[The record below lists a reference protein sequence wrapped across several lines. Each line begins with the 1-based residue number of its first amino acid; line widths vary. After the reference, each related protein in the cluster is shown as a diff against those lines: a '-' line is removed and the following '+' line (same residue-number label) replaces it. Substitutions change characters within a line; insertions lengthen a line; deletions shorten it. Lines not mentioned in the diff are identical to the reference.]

1 MAGITVDADR
11 LAARLQAIALISDT
25 EFDKA
30 GITRLAYT
38 ETERAAHRQF
48 REWMTDL
55 GLRTWADSFGN
66 SYAEYPGSEPLP
78 AIGTGSHLDS
88 VPGGGRFDGI
98 VGVIAAAEVA
108 EHLVAQRVPTRHPI
122 RFVAFAGEEG
132 ARFGQ
137 GLLGSK
143 GAAGR
148 WTAESIAQARDADGI
163 SLPDAM
169 AAVGLSAER
178 LGEVRWRKEQWR
190 AFVELH
196 VEQGTVLADHAA
208 DIGIVHTVSGST
220 RIAIEFTGQPTHS
233 GGTPMVGRRDAL
245 CAAAEIVLF
254 AERWALESAGGDL
267 RCTTG
272 RLNVLPGSMTTIPGS
287 AELWVDV
294 RGTDLDAQRAAIAAI
309 LEESA
314 AVGKRRGVS
323 INHRQL
329 GETAPT
335 RLPEW
340 PRSLAREA
348 CQSAARSHMEL
359 PSGASHDSQ
368 MIASLLPTAIIFV
381 QSTGGLSHVPG
392 EWTETEDIAMGT
404 AILADT
410 LLRMDRDE

>member
-1 MAGITVDADR
+1 MAAKTMSAGR
-11 LAARLQAIALISDT
+11 LAARLQTIARISDT
-25 EFDKA
+25 EFDQA

-48 REWMTDL
+48 RGWMTDL
-55 GLRTWADSFGN
+55 GLRTWSDSFGN
-66 SYAEYPGSEPLP
+66 SYAEYAGDESLP

-108 EHLVAQRVPTRHPI
+108 EYLVAHRITTRHPI

-143 GAAGR
+143 GAAGL
-148 WTAESIAQARDADGI
+148 WTAESIAKAQDADGI

-169 AAVGLSAER
+169 AAVGLSGDHLPA
-178 LGEVRWRKEQWR
+178 VRWRKERWR

-196 VEQGTVLADHAA
+196 VEQGTVLADRGV

-233 GGTPMVGRRDAL
+233 GGTPMAGRHDAL

-254 AERWALESAGGDL
+254 AERWARESVDGDL

-272 RLNVLPGSMTTIPGS
+272 RLDISPGSMTTIPGS
-287 AELWVDV
+287 ADLWVDV
-294 RGTDLDAQRAAIAAI
+294 RGTDLGAQRAAIAAI

-314 AVGKRRGVS
+314 AVGQRRGVS
-323 INHRQL
+323 IGHRQL

-335 RLPEW
+335 QLPEW
-340 PRSLAREA
+340 PRSLIREA
-348 CQSAARSHMEL
+348 CEAAGRSNMEL
-359 PSGASHDSQ
+359 PSGASHDAQ
-368 MIASLLPTAIIFV
+368 MIASLLPTAVIFV
-381 QSTGGLSHVPG
+381 QSIGGLSHVPG
-392 EWTETEDIAMGT
+392 ERTEVEDIAMGT
-404 AILADT
+404 EILADT
-410 LLRMDRDE
+410 LLRMDRDD